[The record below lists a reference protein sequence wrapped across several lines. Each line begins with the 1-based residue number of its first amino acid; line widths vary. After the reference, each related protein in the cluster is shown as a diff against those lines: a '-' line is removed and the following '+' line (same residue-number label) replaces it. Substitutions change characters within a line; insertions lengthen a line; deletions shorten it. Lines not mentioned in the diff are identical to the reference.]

1 MVETTLIAY
10 HEATREL
17 VVIEGVIA
25 PPFLFLIS
33 KTVIH
38 SEEGGGGA
46 AATSSSKIH
55 VSICLTVVPFTHM
68 VGMNYHF

>member
-38 SEEGGGGA
+38 SEEGGGVRLQPRPQKYM
-46 AATSSSKIH
+46 S
-55 VSICLTVVPFTHM
+55 VYV
-68 VGMNYHF
+68 